1 MKNYTLTFFI
11 ALACVFGMIA
21 QAPQAFNYQAQVRD
35 GNGDLIIDTNVSFRF
50 GIKQG
55 SPTASPLYIET
66 HVVATDDLGQ
76 VSLGIGE
83 GNPSL
88 GVFSEIDWSLG
99 EYYLDV
105 ELDIGSG
112 FLAMGVTQF
121 LSVPYALYAESSGD
135 SQVPSLEQVLTIGNS
150 ANNLKI
156 TSLLD
161 PTDSQD
167 AATKAYVDSQAQ
179 SATQN
184 LSQVLSEG
192 NDANG
197 VNITGLPA
205 PIEPDHAVNKQYVD
219 DEVDGATQN
228 LDQVLN
234 QGNNAGGSI
243 ITGLPAP
250 VDPSDAVNKEYVDSM
265 QLSAGLMNFNQFP
278 NATVWSD
285 NQTVALS
292 PNSFIFI
299 NADNTT
305 LDLPQ
310 PLNHGDVIYVYVMQI
325 GPLLTRPINFVSS
338 DNFPMGIVDQSNR
351 GVIWTDTGTI
361 QGEFVSGGLHAI
373 IAIGDY
379 WMISDFLGQIIDPF
393 NDNDNDGFSINDGD
407 CNDNDPNTYPGAP
420 EICGDGVDQDCNGDI
435 DDGACSA
442 DNDGDGFSINDGD
455 CNDNDPNTYPGAPE
469 IECDGIDQ
477 DCDGADLCTPPSG
490 SCSGDEFTDD
500 MESYTSGQRVYE
512 NWWTDW
518 GCGGTCAGFASDNFA
533 YSGTT
538 SFYTGPI
545 GTDPVLDLGNKTSGI
560 WQYNMQ
566 MYIPSGKE
574 GYMNLQGSVPIGAGE
589 WIVGNIFFNQDLGTP
604 GVGFIDNSALGVM
617 SFNFPHDQWFEWDM
631 TVDISNGISL
641 ATWGLY
647 VDGVEVIP
655 PGTAFTDSTG
665 TVPTSLGGINFYSLS
680 GNNELYID
688 DICFGSPVIDP
699 FTDTDGDG
707 FSINDGDCNDNDPNT
722 YPGAPEIECDGIDQD
737 CDGSDLCN
745 PPPVSCSGNE
755 FTDDMESYA
764 PGQAVYEN
772 WWTDWNCGGGCAGFA
787 SDNFAYS
794 GATSFY
800 VGQEYNPSSDPV
812 LDLGNKI
819 FGRWQQT
826 MQMYVPSGKGAYLSL
841 QGQVPIGA
849 GEWIVGNIF
858 FYDLQSGVGSPG
870 VGYIDESALGVVT
883 FEFPHDQ
890 WFEWDMRVDIS
901 AGISLATWSLYVDG
915 VEVIPPGTAF
925 TNSAGT
931 VPTSLGGI
939 NLFPYSPDVE
949 FYVDDVCYGSY

>member
-1 MKNYTLTFFI
+1 MDSISFEKKVVVGSPENQNVPALTVIGTDTGPFSPSAAFIRSQFRNNVLLFETSEVENNYVGSVGLIEAATDFTFKNQFVIGLNDGIEWKNPLRFYFENKASRLGYGDDNYFDLNNYGHSSLSIGTDSYALGDFSSTLGNNTVAFSNSEVALGSYNTFYSPI
-11 ALACVFGMIA
+11 CGVDQINENDRLLV
-21 QAPQAFNYQAQVRD
+21 V
-35 GNGDLIIDTNVSFRF
+35 GNGTQEQRSDALIIRKS
-50 GIKQG
+50 G
-55 SPTASPLYIET
+55 EM
-66 HVVATDDLGQ
+66 
-76 VSLGIGE
+76 SLE
-83 GNPSL
+83 GNQIKNVADP
-88 GVFSEIDWSLG
+88 
-99 EYYLDV
+99 LD
-105 ELDIGSG
+105 D
-112 FLAMGVTQF
+112 
-121 LSVPYALYAESSGD
+121 
-135 SQVPSLEQVLTIGNS
+135 
-150 ANNLKI
+150 
-156 TSLLD
+156 
-161 PTDSQD
+161 QD
-167 AATKAYVDSQAQ
+167 AATKS
-179 SATQN
+179 
-184 LSQVLSEG
+184 
-192 NDANG
+192 
-197 VNITGLPA
+197 
-205 PIEPDHAVNKQYVD
+205 
-219 DEVDGATQN
+219 
-228 LDQVLN
+228 
-234 QGNNAGGSI
+234 
-243 ITGLPAP
+243 
-250 VDPSDAVNKEYVDSM
+250 YVDSM
-265 QLSAGLMNFNQFP
+265 QLSAGLMNFNEFP

-285 NQTVALS
+285 NETVALS
-292 PNSFIFI
+292 PNSFLFI

-310 PLNHGDVIYVYVMQI
+310 PLNHGDVIYVYVMQL

-338 DNFPMGIVDQSNR
+338 DNFPMGIIDQSNG

-512 NWWTDW
+512 NWWVSW
-518 GCGGTCAGFASDNFA
+518 CGDESCAGFASDNFA
-533 YSGTT
+533 FSGTT
-538 SFYTGPI
+538 SFYTGPN

-560 WQYNMQ
+560 WRYNMR
-566 MYIPSGKE
+566 MYIPTGKE
-574 GYMNLQGSVPIGAGE
+574 AYMNLQGQVPIAGGQ
-589 WIVGNIFFNQDLGTP
+589 WIVGNIFFNQGLGSP
-604 GVGFIDNSALGVM
+604 GVGLIDNSALGAVN
-617 SFNFPHDQWFEWDM
+617 FLFPHDQWFEWDM

-655 PGTAFTDSTG
+655 PGTAFTDSAG

-680 GNNELYID
+680 ADNELYID
-688 DICFGSPVIDP
+688 DICFGSPVVDP

-745 PPPVSCSGNE
+745 PPPLSCSGNE

-764 PGQAVYEN
+764 LGSPVNGPQWSEWVTGIGYGTASNQYSVSG
-772 WWTDWNCGGGCAGFA
+772 TQSMLVGGDG
-787 SDNFAYS
+787 
-794 GATSFY
+794 
-800 VGQEYNPSSDPV
+800 VDPV

-826 MQMYVPSGKGAYLSL
+826 MQMYIPSGKEAYMNL

-858 FYDLQSGVGSPG
+858 FNYQLATPGQGS
-870 VGYIDESALGVVT
+870 IDNSALGNIS
-883 FEFPHDQ
+883 FNFPHDQ

-901 AGISLATWSLYVDG
+901 NGISLASWSLYVDG

-925 TNSAGT
+925 TDSAGT

-939 NLFPYSPDVE
+939 NIYSISANNEVY
-949 FYVDDVCYGSY
+949 FDDVCYGSY

>member
-1 MKNYTLTFFI
+1 MKNYTLTFFL
-11 ALACVFGMIA
+11 ALACVFSMIA

-66 HVVATDDLGQ
+66 HVVATDDMGQ
-76 VSLGIGE
+76 VSLGIGQ
-83 GNPSL
+83 GTPSL

-167 AATKAYVDSQAQ
+167 AATKAYVDAQ
-179 SATQN
+179 VQGATQN

-197 VNITGLPA
+197 VNITGLPL
-205 PIEPDHAVNKQYVD
+205 PIEPGHAVNKQYVD

-250 VDPSDAVNKEYVDSM
+250 VDPSDAANKEYVDSIESNQGFGDLGGYISVEGQTVELTANTYPIIAANNTTIDLPAPTGSGNDVLYIYIM
-265 QLSAGLMNFNQFP
+265 QHANDFEWDINITSSAGMAIGIIDPTTNQLYNPPFG
-278 NATVWSD
+278 VFRG
-285 NQTVALS
+285 
-292 PNSFIFI
+292 SF
-299 NADNTT
+299 
-305 LDLPQ
+305 
-310 PLNHGDVIYVYVMQI
+310 
-325 GPLLTRPINFVSS
+325 S
-338 DNFPMGIVDQSNR
+338 
-351 GVIWTDTGTI
+351 
-361 QGEFVSGGLHAI
+361 SGGLHAI
-373 IAIGDY
+373 IEYGDY
-379 WMISDFLGQIIDPF
+379 WLIGGFSGYSLTA
-393 NDNDNDGFSINDGD
+393 DNDGDGFSINDGD
-407 CNDNDPNTYPGAP
+407 CDDNDPNTYPGAP
-420 EICGDGVDQDCNGDI
+420 EICGDGIDQDCNGLI
-435 DDGACSA
+435 DDGAGCV
-442 DNDGDGFSINDGD
+442 DN
-455 CNDNDPNTYPGAPE
+455 
-469 IECDGIDQ
+469 
-477 DCDGADLCTPPSG
+477 
-490 SCSGDEFTDD
+490 
-500 MESYTSGQRVYE
+500 
-512 NWWTDW
+512 
-518 GCGGTCAGFASDNFA
+518 
-533 YSGTT
+533 
-538 SFYTGPI
+538 
-545 GTDPVLDLGNKTSGI
+545 
-560 WQYNMQ
+560 
-566 MYIPSGKE
+566 
-574 GYMNLQGSVPIGAGE
+574 
-589 WIVGNIFFNQDLGTP
+589 
-604 GVGFIDNSALGVM
+604 
-617 SFNFPHDQWFEWDM
+617 
-631 TVDISNGISL
+631 
-641 ATWGLY
+641 
-647 VDGVEVIP
+647 
-655 PGTAFTDSTG
+655 
-665 TVPTSLGGINFYSLS
+665 
-680 GNNELYID
+680 
-688 DICFGSPVIDP
+688 
-699 FTDTDGDG
+699 DGDG

-745 PPPVSCSGNE
+745 FSCSGNE
-755 FTDDMESYA
+755 FTDDMESYT

-772 WWTDWNCGGGCAGFA
+772 WWTDWGCNGNCAGFA
-787 SDNFAYS
+787 SDNFAFS

-800 VGQEYNPSSDPV
+800 VGKEYNPSSDPV
-812 LDLGNKI
+812 LDLGNKV

-826 MQMYVPSGKGAYLSL
+826 MQMYIPSGKEAYLTL
-841 QGQVPIGA
+841 QGQVPIGG

-858 FYDLQSGVGSPG
+858 FNQGLGSPG
-870 VGYIDESALGVVT
+870 VGLIDDCALGAVN
-883 FEFPHDQ
+883 FLFPHDQ

-901 AGISLATWSLYVDG
+901 AGLSVATWSLYVDG

-925 TNSAGT
+925 TDSAGT

-939 NLFPYSPDVE
+939 NLYPYSWDVE
-949 FYVDDVCYGSY
+949 YYVDDVCYGSY